1 MAALVATPRSY
12 IFLPSRR
19 KVTNFRS
26 VSGRKT
32 LTLAKF
38 GRENQQLRSGGIVR
52 ARISFSLMPEH
63 SSCRVTVSR
72 PRAPDLS
79 VLKDPFP
86 EVSRNAGIASY
97 DVSGEWG
104 DVDENRAHGSDAVWE

>member
-12 IFLPSRR
+12 IFCPHAERLQISAP
-19 KVTNFRS
+19 F
-26 VSGRKT
+26 SGRKT
-32 LTLAKF
+32 VTLAKF
-38 GRENQQLRSGGIVR
+38 GRENQQLRSGGIAR

-72 PRAPDLS
+72 PRAPDLG

-86 EVSRNAGIASY
+86 AVSRNAGIASY

-104 DVDENRAHGSDAVWE
+104 DVDENRAHGSDGVWE